1 MTTDNGGITTF
12 SAGDRVVVIA
22 NPSTRASV
30 RAVTSALT
38 QAVPAGVRLDLRW
51 TPGPGTAKALAMEAL
66 DIADGIVAV
75 GGDGT
80 VSDVAAAVVGTGMPL
95 GVLPA
100 GSTNIVAR
108 EHGIPANLRGAAGV
122 IFGPHRLLAVD
133 VATCNGRPFLHMA
146 GAGFDSVL
154 FDNAD
159 PELKRRVGWMAYL
172 PAGAKAL
179 TVPPA
184 TYTIEIEGE
193 TIRTLSPL
201 VLVANGSSIIRPEL
215 KLAPSIR
222 PDDGWLDL
230 IVVTGTKPHE
240 LASVLGRLA
249 TLRFDTSP
257 LVLHRRVRSAT
268 IATSHPVPMQL
279 DGDVVEHTPASI
291 GILPASLNL
300 IVPVNTEQWSI

>member
-1 MTTDNGGITTF
+1 MADKGRIHTF
-12 SAGDRVVVIA
+12 STGDRVVVIA

-30 RAVTSALT
+30 RTVTSALT
-38 QAVPAGVRLDLRW
+38 QAVPSGVRLDLRW
-51 TPGPGTAKALAMEAL
+51 TPGPGTANALAREAL
-66 DIADGIVAV
+66 DTADGIIAV

-80 VSDVAAAVVGTGMPL
+80 VSDVAAALVGTGMPL
-95 GVLPA
+95 GVLPG

-108 EHGIPANLRGAAGV
+108 EHGIPANLREAASV
-122 IFGPHRLLAVD
+122 IFRSHRLLAVD

-179 TVPPA
+179 TEPPA

-201 VLVANGSSIIRPEL
+201 VLIANGSSIIRPEL

-257 LVLHRRVRSAT
+257 LVLHRRVKSAN
-268 IATSHPVPMQL
+268 IMTSHPVPMQL
-279 DGDVVEHTPASI
+279 DGDVVEHTPALI
-291 GILPASLNL
+291 GIMPASLNL
-300 IVPVNTEQWSI
+300 IVPVNSEHW